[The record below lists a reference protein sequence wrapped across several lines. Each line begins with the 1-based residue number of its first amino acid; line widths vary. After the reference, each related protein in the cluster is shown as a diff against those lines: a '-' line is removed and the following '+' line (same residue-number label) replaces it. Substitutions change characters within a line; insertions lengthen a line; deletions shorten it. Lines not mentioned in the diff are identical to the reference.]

1 MKLLIKIMIILI
13 VMLGMKENIIRTG
26 GVLVALGMVATVVI
40 TIKKIGTGERIP
52 QSWKGP

>member
-40 TIKKIGTGERIP
+40 TIKKIGTGEIIP